1 MPITSVSDHL
11 RDLAITEYA
20 ESHSDPEPEVLTR
33 LTREAEERLMYP
45 RMNSGHIQGRLLKL
59 LVRITG
65 ASHVLELGTYA
76 AYSTHCLAEGLPEDG
91 HLTTIDVN
99 EEMEEVIGRS
109 LSEAGIHERVTSLI
123 GDAKELL
130 RSMDLSIYDLIYLD
144 ADKRGYPEY
153 YHLIIPQMKSGA
165 LLVADNTLWG
175 GKVALTDK
183 EDPQTVAVREFND
196 LISADPTVE
205 KVLIPLRDGLTLIYK
220 K

>member
-1 MPITSVSDHL
+1 MPIASVSDHL

-20 ESHSDPEPEVLTR
+20 EAHSDPEPEILTR
-33 LTREAEERLMYP
+33 VTRDAEERLMYP

-59 LVRITG
+59 LVRITQ
-65 ASHVLELGTYA
+65 ARQVLEIGTYA
-76 AYSTHCLAEGLPEDG
+76 AYSTHCLAEGLPDDG
-91 HLTTIDVN
+91 HLTTIEVN
-99 EEMEEVIGRS
+99 DEMQEVIGRS
-109 LSEAGIHERVTSLI
+109 LSEEEIHERVTSLI

-153 YHLIIPQMKSGA
+153 YHLIIPRMKSGA
-165 LLVADNTLWG
+165 LLIADNTLWG

-196 LISADPTVE
+196 LVSADSTLE